1 MMAPD
6 LLPSMQACG
15 MWLCT
20 GVELTLVALVFTFF
34 IYHVSYDLGA
44 NSLYQTLLRDIDVW
58 ILV

>member
-34 IYHVSYDLGA
+34 IYHRVPRMLEQAQVAEYI
-44 NSLYQTLLRDIDVW
+44 TR
-58 ILV
+58 